1 MGRCLQRFR
10 IGLYEVEKLLAEI
23 EKIAAE
29 AVFYDHDGHRCK
41 KSDAY
46 RVVINEFEKKGK
58 ILKNTYGFMKN

>member
-1 MGRCLQRFR
+1 M
-10 IGLYEVEKLLAEI
+10 EKLLAEI

-58 ILKNTYGFMKN
+58 ILKTTYGFMKN